1 MSGRRA
7 YVAPGSGADGSAYSM
22 TARARRPGAVPGDRA
37 GVLVIS
43 VVRHLAAHV
52 QVAVGH
58 LGEEVPGGKLDAFR
72 GPGGGQVAQS
82 RGQRFGPVEHTPVA
96 AGTALRNQASSVPLL
111 PPTSTVRWPGG
122 GYPARPGLVTALLP
136 ARCQPIRKPARLRI
150 TLEMSIEADAG
161 QE

>member
-22 TARARRPGAVPGDRA
+22 TARARRPGAVPGDPA
-37 GVLVIS
+37 GVLVIP

-52 QVAVGH
+52 QVAAGH

-72 GPGGGQVAQS
+72 GPGGGRQPGAAAS
-82 RGQRFGPVEHTPVA
+82 ASARSSTTPVA
-96 AGTALRNQASSVPLL
+96 AGTALRNQASSVPCSR
-111 PPTSTVRWPGG
+111 PTLAVRWPGG
-122 GYPARPGLVTALLP
+122 GYAARPGLVTAFLP

-150 TLEMSIEADAG
+150 TLEMSIKAEAG